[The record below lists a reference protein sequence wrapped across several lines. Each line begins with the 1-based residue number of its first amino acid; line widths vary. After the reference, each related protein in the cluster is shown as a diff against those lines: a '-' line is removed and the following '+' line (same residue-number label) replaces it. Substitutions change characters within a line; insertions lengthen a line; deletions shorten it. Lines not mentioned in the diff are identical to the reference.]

1 MDLGAAPEKQVAPS
15 RDAARGSQAA
25 PASKRKRSFKEA
37 RELEGLPARIE
48 ALETRIAAMTAAM
61 EDPGWHQRDG
71 GAIAADVAALASAQ
85 AELDAA
91 YLRWSEL
98 DD

>member
-1 MDLGAAPEKQVAPS
+1 M
-15 RDAARGSQAA
+15 
-25 PASKRKRSFKEA
+25 ASKRKRSFKET
-37 RELEGLPARIE
+37 RELEELPGRIE
-48 ALETRIAAMTAAM
+48 ALETRIAVMTAAM

-71 GAIAADVAALASAQ
+71 EAIAADVAALASAQ

-91 YLRWSEL
+91 YLRWSAL